1 MSART
6 RAQAVLTRRRAGGL
20 TPWPPL
26 LSAMATA
33 GGVVGLVVVTHG
45 AGGELAAHVA
55 GLVLAAAAGYL
66 LDDPAAA
73 VTQAVPRPLWRRRS
87 ATVVRGIAVLAAAWA
102 LSLALVEWRTEGVP
116 VLPLTLETAVIA
128 VIALTAAALMVLRG
142 EPEPGNVV
150 APAVALLGIGALL
163 LQPSLGLTLFLSADP
178 GSVAL
183 LGCWAAVGACALVV
197 LVAAGRDP
205 ASRRRR

>member
-1 MSART
+1 MSTTTTAQRVLARS
-6 RAQAVLTRRRAGGL
+6 AASPLA
-20 TPWPPL
+20 WPPL

-33 GGVVGLVVVTHG
+33 GGVVGLVVATDG

-55 GLVLAAAAGYL
+55 GLALAAGAGYL
-66 LDDPAAA
+66 LDDPAAV
-73 VTQAVPRPLWRRRS
+73 VTQTVPRPLWRRRS
-87 ATVVRGIAVLAAAWA
+87 ATVVRGIAVLAVAWA
-102 LSLALVEWRTEGVP
+102 LSLALLEWRVEGVP
-116 VLPLTLETAVIA
+116 ALPLTLETAVIA
-128 VIALTAAALMVLRG
+128 VLALTAAAVVALRG

-163 LQPSLGLTLFLSADP
+163 LQPSLGLTLFLSDDP

-197 LVAAGRDP
+197 LFAAGRDP
-205 ASRRRR
+205 ASRRR